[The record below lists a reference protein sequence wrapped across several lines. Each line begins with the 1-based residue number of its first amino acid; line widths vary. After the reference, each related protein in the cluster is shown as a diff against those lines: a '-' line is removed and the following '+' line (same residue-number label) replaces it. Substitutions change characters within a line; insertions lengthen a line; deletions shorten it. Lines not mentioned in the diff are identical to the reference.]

1 MACLHFQHSPSAG
14 TGEVGTGG
22 GLQNKGGW
30 WVSGIAILCCILSDS
45 RHTGRVAA
53 TRTEGLPPLIT
64 TVTTRHRQR
73 QEKVGG
79 KESVALIESDDSVIK
94 PRTKGEI
101 MKFDRDF
108 ER

>member
-1 MACLHFQHSPSAG
+1 MLGAG
-14 TGEVGTGG
+14 EAGTGG

-30 WVSGIAILCCILSDS
+30 WVSGIAIPFCCILSDS

-64 TVTTRHRQR
+64 TVTTQHRQSR
-73 QEKVGG
+73 EKAGG
-79 KESVALIESDDSVIK
+79 SGSVALMESDDSVIK
-94 PRTKGEI
+94 PRTKGEV

-108 ER
+108 EREQS